1 MVPPTV
7 NGICLPRPVST
18 VECSAAL
25 NHQFDTPCVLRPCHM
40 HLCADAVLLA
50 GFTSHHDGQ
59 FLTYLEGHWQTPSS
73 LSHRLFSAYHPHGN
87 PSYSNLGVHSNSAE
101 HHQHHVFYLKAKS
114 VLCSLGSNQLTVF
127 VDLGKKYTNLCV
139 NVTVFLQRLS
149 KITGEDLVIF
159 SRVRVCTAG

>member
-7 NGICLPRPVST
+7 KGIRLPHPVST

-25 NHQFDTPCVLRPCHM
+25 NHQFDTPCVLRPCNV

-73 LSHRLFSAYHPHGN
+73 LSHRLYSAHHPYGN

-101 HHQHHVFYLKAKS
+101 HRQHHAFYSKAKS

-127 VDLGKKYTNLCV
+127 CWSPATGTFPSMITVYADWHVHLINTLGSSPTPLP
-139 NVTVFLQRLS
+139 TLW
-149 KITGEDLVIF
+149 
-159 SRVRVCTAG
+159 